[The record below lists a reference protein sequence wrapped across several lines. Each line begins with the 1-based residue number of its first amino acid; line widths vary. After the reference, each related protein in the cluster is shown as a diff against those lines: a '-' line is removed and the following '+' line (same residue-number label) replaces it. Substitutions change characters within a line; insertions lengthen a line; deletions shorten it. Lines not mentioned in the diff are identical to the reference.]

1 MRVTGVDGRQLVL
14 VVPSG
19 TSFLT
24 FLRGVAEG
32 WRDLGGRVMVACGP
46 DLAGHVQRSWP
57 VDVERIAIPFD
68 RASRLPGTG
77 RAAAQLRQLI
87 VTRRPDLVH
96 AHFAAAA
103 LVAALASG
111 HTAPAHPCWLATFH
125 GLHGAVA
132 ASWTS
137 RLAGFAETFAAR
149 RMSTAW
155 VLNEEDKA
163 FLDRRL
169 RPGVA
174 ERVSG
179 YGVGCDLAHFDRRRF
194 DRAATAAI
202 RGTLGIPPESP
213 VLIFV
218 GRCTAFK
225 GFDLATRVFENLA
238 RSFPDAHFVA
248 VGAADALH
256 ASGLSQ
262 ADWGRLRECRHAH
275 LLGWQEDVS
284 PWLAIADVCLFP
296 SEREG
301 MPVNLMEALAM
312 GVPVVTLDA
321 RGCRD
326 VVRDGVDGVVVRERS
341 VTALLGEV
349 ASLIAAPDRR
359 RMYAASALAGRERF
373 DRRKFVESQ
382 IAAYAARLA
391 SRGQPAA

>member
-1 MRVTGVDGRQLVL
+1 MTDVGGRQLVL

-32 WRDLGGRVMVACGP
+32 WRDRGGRVAVACGP
-46 DLAGHVQRSWP
+46 DLAGHVERSWP
-57 VDVERIAIPFD
+57 ADVERIAIPFD
-68 RASRLPGTG
+68 RAGRLVGTV
-77 RAAAQLRQLI
+77 RAAAKLRHL
-87 VTRRPDLVH
+87 VVSRRPDLVH

-111 HTAPAHPCWLATFH
+111 YTRPAPPGWMATFH

-155 VLNEEDKA
+155 VLNDEDRA

-169 RPGVA
+169 RPGVV
-174 ERVSG
+174 ERVPG
-179 YGVGCDLAHFDRRRF
+179 YGVGCDLAQFDRRRF
-194 DRAATAAI
+194 DRAAPVAI
-202 RGTLGIPPESP
+202 RETLGIPPEAP

-225 GFDLATRVFENLA
+225 GFDLAARVFEDLM
-238 RSFPDAHFVA
+238 RSYPDVHFVA

-256 ASGLSQ
+256 ASGLSA
-262 ADWGRLRECRHAH
+262 ADWERLRACRRAH
-275 LLGWQEDVS
+275 LLGWQEDVA

-296 SEREG
+296 SQREG

-312 GVPVVTLDA
+312 GVPAVTLDA

-326 VVRDGVDGVVVRERS
+326 VVRDGIDGAVVREKS
-341 VTALLGEV
+341 VPALRAEV

-359 RMYAASALAGRERF
+359 RLYAANALAGRDRF
-373 DRRKFVESQ
+373 DRRRFVNFQ
-382 IAAYAARLA
+382 LAAYAARLA
-391 SRGQPAA
+391 TQEQPAV